1 MCQLPV
7 LQPRPLEHHEG
18 CARRCAFDRLPI
30 TEEQANLLLRL
41 QNALHNSRFLPTQRE
56 REDTS
61 ERIARQM
68 NVIGY
73 QIDYGRG

>member
-1 MCQLPV
+1 MCQLPEGR
-7 LQPRPLEHHEG
+7 PGPLEHHEG

-30 TEEQANLLLRL
+30 RPEQAHQLLLL

-56 REDTS
+56 RNEVG